1 MNYKVEVQCKAV
13 QFDGNLANMP
23 KWFLDRFSV
32 GKNALDWLLLDE
44 NYSEI
49 EIHLGDYVVLYP
61 DDGIEI
67 VPADVFAT
75 RFTAYA

>member
-1 MNYKVEVQCKAV
+1 MNYKVEIQCKAV

-23 KWFLDRFSV
+23 NWFLDRFAV
-32 GKNALDWLLLDE
+32 AKQNNEWLLFDDDNGE
-44 NYSEI
+44 SV
-49 EIHLGDYVVLYP
+49 IHLGDYVVLYP
-61 DDGIEI
+61 DDGLEI

>member
-1 MNYKVEVQCKAV
+1 MNYKVEVKCQAV
-13 QFDGNLANMP
+13 QFDGNLVNMP
-23 KWFLDRFSV
+23 NWFLDKFAV
-32 GKNALDWLLLDE
+32 GKQNDTWVLFDE
-44 NYSEI
+44 DYSEV

-61 DDGIEI
+61 DDGLEV

>member
-1 MNYKVEVQCKAV
+1 MNYKVEVKCQAV
-13 QFDGNLANMP
+13 QFDGNLVNMP
-23 KWFLDRFSV
+23 NWFMDRFSV

-44 NYSEI
+44 NYSEV

>member
-1 MNYKVEVQCKAV
+1 MNYKVEVKCQAV
-13 QFDGNLANMP
+13 QFDGNLVNMP
-23 KWFLDRFSV
+23 NWFFDRFLV
-32 GKNALDWLLLDE
+32 CKQDNNWLLFDE
-44 NYSEI
+44 EYSSV

-61 DDGIEI
+61 DDGLEI